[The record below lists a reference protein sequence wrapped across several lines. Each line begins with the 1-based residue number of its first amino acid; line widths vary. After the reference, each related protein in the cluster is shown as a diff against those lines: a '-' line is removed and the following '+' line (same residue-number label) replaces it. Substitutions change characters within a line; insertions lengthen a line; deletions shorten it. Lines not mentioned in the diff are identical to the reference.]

1 MIVADTHVLA
11 AVWMPSEEEGMIW
24 ELLRTDSEWVA
35 PRLWRSEFRN
45 MLSLYYRK
53 QLLDFD
59 TALQIM
65 QEAEELMDQREYDVP
80 SVRVMG
86 KVADSACS
94 AYDCE
99 FVALAE
105 DLEVPLISFDGKIL
119 DEFPGIART
128 PEAHLA

>member
-1 MIVADTHVLA
+1 MIVADTNVLA
-11 AVWMPSEEEGMIW
+11 AVWMPSEEESVVRK
-24 ELLRTDSEWVA
+24 LLRTDSEWVA

-65 QEAEELMDQREYDVP
+65 QQAEELMDQREYEVP

-86 KVADSACS
+86 KVSDSSCS

-105 DLEVPLISFDGKIL
+105 DLDISLITFDRKIL
-119 DEFPGIART
+119 KEFPGIART
-128 PEAHLA
+128 PESHLA